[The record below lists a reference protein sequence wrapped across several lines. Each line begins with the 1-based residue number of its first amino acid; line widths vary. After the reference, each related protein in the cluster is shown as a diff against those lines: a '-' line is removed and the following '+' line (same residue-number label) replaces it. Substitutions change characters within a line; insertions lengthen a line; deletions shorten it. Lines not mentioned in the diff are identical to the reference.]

1 MKKIV
6 VALVGLAVFA
16 PGALAATHFLKVSP
30 GKVAAG
36 KTVTV
41 SGSVAKGCRIGH
53 SGDSATI
60 YSRAFKGIT
69 KKSFA
74 GIPAV
79 TASLSKSKS
88 GAFSIGVKLSKS
100 VKAATYSV
108 TGRCGGGNFGSAN
121 LRVTKPS
128 STPPPGPGFY

>member
-1 MKKIV
+1 MSLEQFLHPFSMWLVVPVVGSRHEGQLPQVATFRPLGVFNRGTVRCGTEPIQGVKVKKIV

-30 GKVAAG
+30 SKVAAG

-53 SGDSATI
+53 KNDVATI

-74 GIPAV
+74 GIPA
-79 TASLSKSKS
+79 
-88 GAFSIGVKLSKS
+88 
-100 VKAATYSV
+100 
-108 TGRCGGGNFGSAN
+108 
-121 LRVTKPS
+121 
-128 STPPPGPGFY
+128 